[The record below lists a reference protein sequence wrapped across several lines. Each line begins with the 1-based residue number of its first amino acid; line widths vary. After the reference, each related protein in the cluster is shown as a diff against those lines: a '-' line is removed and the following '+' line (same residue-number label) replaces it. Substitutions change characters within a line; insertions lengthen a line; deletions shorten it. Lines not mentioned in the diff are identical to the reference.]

1 MIFNLPM
8 EYHLRE
14 SLGFALHRTYMRM
27 KVLSARRLR
36 SHGLTPDQFAVLA
49 TLWDNPGLSQGEIA
63 RLLIKDAPNVTRIV
77 DRLEHKELVER
88 REDPSDRRAYR
99 IYPTRSGRA
108 LHKTLGQ
115 KVLDLRAEMFQS
127 LTDKEQANM
136 RKLLDKLFD
145 SLE

>member
-1 MIFNLPM
+1 M

-36 SHGLTPDQFAVLA
+36 PHGLTPDQFAVLA
-49 TLWDNPGLSQGEIA
+49 ILWDNPGLSQGEIA

-77 DRLEHKELVER
+77 DRLENKQLVER
-88 REDPSDRRAYR
+88 HGDPSDRRAYR
-99 IYPTRSGRA
+99 IYPTRSGRD

-115 KVLDLRAEMFQS
+115 KVLNLRAEMFQC
-127 LTDKEQANM
+127 LTDKEQASM

>member
-1 MIFNLPM
+1 MIFNLSM

-99 IYPTRSGRA
+99 IYPTRSGRT

-127 LTDKEQANM
+127 LTDKEQASM